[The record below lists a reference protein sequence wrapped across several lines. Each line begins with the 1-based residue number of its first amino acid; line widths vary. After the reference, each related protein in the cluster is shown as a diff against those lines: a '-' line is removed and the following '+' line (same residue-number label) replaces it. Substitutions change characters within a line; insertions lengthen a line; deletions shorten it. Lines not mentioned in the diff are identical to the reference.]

1 VARPSWR
8 HPLRSLDSSRRGF
21 VLIQR
26 SLWRHAIWALAVA
39 VVAWRAITLGLASHW
54 ASIDPEWALTFRSEQ
69 PVALREVAKQRLNE
83 GRDAEAVGF
92 ARRALS
98 ADPLDGEPYRVL
110 AEVEIRRGDRDGA
123 RRWMTLALEHS
134 PEDAQARVWL
144 AEDALG
150 RHDIPRALALYDRY
164 LQVAPEDTEAV
175 FGVLMGLLSD
185 PSGREP
191 LVEALAK
198 NPSWRTPFLTWA
210 ARSSKDPAV
219 VGILF
224 ESLRSRGPLA
234 RDESAAAV
242 DRWVRDRRW
251 SEARAAWQ
259 DTLPVAERDNSR
271 VPVNGDFEA
280 APSVPPFDWDIT
292 QTDGAEASIRALP
305 EGVGHALVV
314 QFLGRRTAFHHVRQL
329 LLLKPARYVLS
340 WRYRVDHLVTPRG
353 LRWVVT
359 CSEAVDQPVAGSMP
373 VRGETLWTQAT
384 LAFEVP
390 SGCDAQWLSLELDAR
405 IPAETQA
412 FGSAWFDDVKIVR
425 ASDGARSASDADFD
439 SNSLGRHTH

>member
-1 VARPSWR
+1 M
-8 HPLRSLDSSRRGF
+8 G
-21 VLIQR
+21 
-26 SLWRHAIWALAVA
+26 
-39 VVAWRAITLGLASHW
+39 VVAWRAITVGGAAYW
-54 ASIDPEWALTFRSEQ
+54 ASIEPELSLRLRADE

-83 GRDAEAVGF
+83 GRDAQAVGF

-110 AEVEIRRGDRDGA
+110 AEVEVRRGDHAAA
-123 RRWMTLALEHS
+123 RRWMELALQHS
-134 PEDAQARVWL
+134 PEDTRVRAWL
-144 AEDALG
+144 AEDAVQ
-150 RHDIPRALALYDRY
+150 RRDIRRALALYDRY
-164 LQVAPEDTEAV
+164 LQVAPEEADTTFAA
-175 FGVLMGLLSD
+175 LLSLASD
-185 PSGREP
+185 VSDRVF
-191 LVEALAK
+191 LVDALAGD
-198 NPSWRTPFLTWA
+198 PPWRTPFLTWA
-210 ARSSKDPAV
+210 ARTSKDPALLAA
-219 VGILF
+219 LF
-224 ESLRSRGPLA
+224 EALRERGQLH
-234 RDESAAAV
+234 RDESIAEV
-242 DRWVRDRRW
+242 NRWVRDRRW
-251 SEARAAWQ
+251 AEARAAWQ
-259 DTLPVAERDNSR
+259 DALPVAERDNSR

-280 APSVPPFDWDIT
+280 TPSVPPFDWDIT

-359 CSEAVDQPVAGSMP
+359 CSDAVDQLVAGSMP